1 MSKFKPKIVVGLV
14 GERLAGKGQAAQYLA
29 RKFGFNVLTFS
40 DPIAQILSVLHLPK
54 SRVNLANMIG
64 GIRERFGGAVL
75 AETLLSEIMRK
86 KYKKAVVDGLRHPAE
101 LERMQKVSNFIL
113 LYITASLKTRYQRAL
128 KRGQKT
134 GESKQS
140 YSEFKNESRL
150 PTEVYIARM
159 GKKAKVKLV
168 NEGTLAQ
175 LYKEID
181 HIFAKLL

>member
-1 MSKFKPKIVVGLV
+1 MTKFKPKIVVGLV
-14 GERLAGKGQAAQYLA
+14 GERLAGKGQVAQYLSK
-29 RKFGFNVLTFS
+29 KFKFKVLTFS
-40 DPIAQILSVLHLPK
+40 EPITKILAVLDLPN
-54 SRVNLANMIG
+54 SRANLANMIG
-64 GIRERFGGAVL
+64 GIRERFGGDVL
-75 AETLLSEIMRK
+75 AETLLFEIMSK
-86 KYKKAVVDGLRHPAE
+86 KYKKAVVDGIRHPAE

-128 KRGQKT
+128 KRGQKA

-181 HIFAKLL
+181 HNFAKLL